1 MKQKKIKKRP
11 QESSNRKSDQLA
23 VRRYR
28 LEEDDRRYLWHPF
41 TQMQE
46 WEKETPLI
54 IQKGKGVYLWDLSN
68 KKYLDGT
75 SSIWVNLH
83 GHRQAQMDR
92 ALVDQLKK
100 ISHSTLLGLS
110 NVPAIE
116 LAREQLGVIIT

>member
-1 MKQKKIKKRP
+1 MKQKEIKKRSQKSP
-11 QESSNRKSDQLA
+11 GRKSDQLA
-23 VRRYR
+23 ARRYR
-28 LEEDDRRYLWHPF
+28 LENDDRRYLWHPF
-41 TQMQE
+41 TQMQA
-46 WEKETPLI
+46 WEQEPPLI

-83 GHRQAQMDR
+83 GHRQAQLEQ

-110 NVPAIE
+110 N
-116 LAREQLGVIIT
+116 